1 MSTNVKSPQGRHR
14 APVNP
19 RRAVRPTAVPA
30 LGGAAVLL
38 TALLV
43 TWQVL

>member
-38 TALLV
+38 IALLV